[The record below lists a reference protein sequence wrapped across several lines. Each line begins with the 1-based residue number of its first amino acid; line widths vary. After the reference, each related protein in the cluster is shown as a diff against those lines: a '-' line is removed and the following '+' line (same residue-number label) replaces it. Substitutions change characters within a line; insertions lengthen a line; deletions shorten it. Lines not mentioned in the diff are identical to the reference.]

1 MSDEHL
7 RTYLN
12 DHLAG
17 AEAGLQLARDCLA
30 HNPTGPLSAFLRD
43 LVEEIEEDHHT
54 LQDLHARVPGRE
66 NPLKKTMTWLLSKMS
81 RLKLES
87 VFLQYNDLTRLEE
100 LEGLLLGV
108 RGKLALWE
116 ALDAACASDE
126 RFSDVDFTRL
136 QQRARRQHDQI
147 EEHRLQAARK
157 VFAGSE

>member
-1 MSDEHL
+1 MNDKL
-7 RTYLN
+7 LKTYLD

-17 AEAGLQLARDCLA
+17 AEAGLQLAKDCLS
-30 HNPTGPLSAFLRD
+30 HNPTGPLGTFLQE
-43 LVEEIEEDHHT
+43 LVAEIEEDHDT
-54 LQDLHARVPGRE
+54 LQALHARVPGRE

-116 ALDAACASDE
+116 ALEAACASDE
-126 RFSDVDFTRL
+126 RFSDVDFRRL
-136 QQRARRQHDQI
+136 QERARHQYERI
-147 EEHRLQAARK
+147 EKHRRQAARK
-157 VFAGSE
+157 AFAS